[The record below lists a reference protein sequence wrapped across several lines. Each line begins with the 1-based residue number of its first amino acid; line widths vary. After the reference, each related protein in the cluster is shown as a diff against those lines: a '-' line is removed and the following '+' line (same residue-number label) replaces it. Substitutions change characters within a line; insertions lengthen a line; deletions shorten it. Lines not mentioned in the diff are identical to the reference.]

1 MSEPSNSSP
10 VSGATQPAA
19 KAGGVSMASDT
30 KGVDTSQGSNVQ
42 FRSSEIGKITARQE
56 DPFKEH
62 KARDAEQKKQNEKTR
77 KMILIILIVGL
88 LILLTGLGIWWIVA
102 TLSRPESEEM
112 TFLQDETIK
121 DIQTS
126 ANEIYNAES
135 DDSDEQN
142 IEGAVEYYEEQKNE
156 AATIDNRNRITIAEM
171 LFYAANSYPE
181 RVVEVGGEINP
192 DDLPLDEALTYCNAM
207 VNAWN
212 SLGEPEKAEQCE
224 EFIENNT
231 MIDTNGVG

>member
-19 KAGGVSMASDT
+19 KAGGVSVAPDAQ
-30 KGVDTSQGSNVQ
+30 GADTSQESNIQ

-62 KARDAEQKKQNEKTR
+62 KARAAERKKQNEKTR

-88 LILLTGLGIWWIVA
+88 LILLTGLGIWWIIA
-102 TLSRPESEEM
+102 TLSRPEPEEM

-156 AATIDNRNRITIAEM
+156 AATIDDRNRITIAEM

-181 RVVEVGGEINP
+181 RVVEVGDGINP
-192 DDLPLDEALTYCNAM
+192 DDLPLDEALTYCNAV

-212 SLGEPEKAEQCE
+212 SLGEPENAEQCE

>member
-1 MSEPSNSSP
+1 MLRN
-10 VSGATQPAA
+10 QQLRL
-19 KAGGVSMASDT
+19 GVCQWRPTHKVRIRVKSLIFSFDRRRLE
-30 KGVDTSQGSNVQ
+30 KSL
-42 FRSSEIGKITARQE
+42 RGK
-56 DPFKEH
+56 
-62 KARDAEQKKQNEKTR
+62 KTR
-77 KMILIILIVGL
+77 SRSIRRGQLREKAERENTKDDFDYLNRR
-88 LILLTGLGIWWIVA
+88 LTNLVDWSGDLVDHRNVEPAG
-102 TLSRPESEEM
+102 TRGND
-112 TFLQDETIK
+112 FLQDETIK

-135 DDSDEQN
+135 DDSDQQN

-156 AATIDNRNRITIAEM
+156 AATIDDRNRITIAEM

-181 RVVEVGGEINP
+181 RVVEVGDGINP

-212 SLGEPEKAEQCE
+212 SLGEPENAEQCE